1 MNLQVQSLKVC
12 WAMNDAFEKFYNITG
27 YDIKS
32 YFQKF
37 VDFCANDYPLIVDYY
52 SNGGEMNKDSFLRLV
67 ELVRES
73 ETIEPLFIL
82 HENTL
87 DDISMWDIL
96 DNFTETQTKLST
108 IKSSARWLRSSSLD
122 RNNTLQM
129 EKTLR
134 TGERFEDV
142 ARQLN
147 STNPEDDWMNITIP
161 QYIEETDYSFSDG
174 GNKFYINLKNAG
186 NNYLD
191 TVVDVLVGDNILGRD
206 IDVNFVFENDDLKI
220 VVGDDAIRQA
230 LDTILSSQKGAIP
243 EFKDY
248 GIANE
253 FIGTTVNAIQYP
265 SIFKDVMNMFQ
276 RDSRWDSVELI
287 DVKREEDAVF
297 LSLQC
302 KTVTKKDYLINVPI

>member
-1 MNLQVQSLKVC
+1 MVVSL
-12 WAMNDAFEKFYNITG
+12 IR
-27 YDIKS
+27 IL
-32 YFQKF
+32 
-37 VDFCANDYPLIVDYY
+37 FC
-52 SNGGEMNKDSFLRLV
+52 V

-87 DDISMWDIL
+87 DDISMWEIL

-108 IKSSARWLRSSSLD
+108 IKSSARWLRSSSLE
-122 RNNTLQM
+122 RNNTLQL
-129 EKTLR
+129 EKHLR

-147 STNPEDDWMNITIP
+147 SENPEDDWMNITIP
-161 QYIEETDYSFSDG
+161 QYIEETDYSFTDG
-174 GNKFYINLKNAG
+174 GGIFYVNLKNIG

-206 IDVNFVFENDDLKI
+206 IDLNFEFENDDLKI

-230 LDTILSSQKGAIP
+230 LDAILSAQKGAIP

-265 SIFKDVMNMFQ
+265 SIFKNVMNMFQ
-276 RDSRWDSVELI
+276 RDSRWGSVELM
-287 DVKREEDAVF
+287 DVKREDDAVF

-302 KTVTKKDYLINVPI
+302 KTVTKKDYLVNVPI

>member
-1 MNLQVQSLKVC
+1 M
-12 WAMNDAFEKFYNITG
+12 DEAFEKFYNVTG

-37 VDFCANDYPLIVDYY
+37 VDFCTNDYPLIVDYY
-52 SNGGEMNKDSFLRLV
+52 SNGGEMDKDSFLRLV

-142 ARQLN
+142 SRQLN
-147 STNPEDDWMNITIP
+147 SANPEDDWMDITIP

-174 GNKFYINLKNAG
+174 GGKFYVNLKNVG

-206 IDVNFVFENDDLKI
+206 IDVNFIFENDDLKI
-220 VVGDDAIRQA
+220 VVGDEAIHQA

-253 FIGTTVNAIQYP
+253 FIGITVNAIQYP
-265 SIFKDVMNMFQ
+265 SIFKDIMNMFQ

-302 KTVTKKDYLINVPI
+302 KTVTKKDYLVNIPI

>member
-12 WAMNDAFEKFYNITG
+12 WVMDDAFEKFYNVTG

-52 SNGGEMNKDSFLRLV
+52 SNGGGMNKDSFLRLV

-142 ARQLN
+142 SRQLN

-174 GNKFYINLKNAG
+174 GDKFYINLKNAG

-220 VVGDDAIRQA
+220 VIGDDAIRQA
-230 LDTILSSQKGAIP
+230 LGTILSSQKGAIP
-243 EFKDY
+243 EIKDY

-302 KTVTKKDYLINVPI
+302 KTVTKKDYLVNVPI

>member
-1 MNLQVQSLKVC
+1 MD
-12 WAMNDAFEKFYNITG
+12 DAFEKFYNVTG

-52 SNGGEMNKDSFLRLV
+52 SNGGEMDKDSFLRLV

-87 DDISMWDIL
+87 DDISMWGIL

-142 ARQLN
+142 SRQLN

-220 VVGDDAIRQA
+220 VIGDDAIRQA

-248 GIANE
+248 GITNE

-265 SIFKDVMNMFQ
+265 SIFKDIMNMFQ

-287 DVKREEDAVF
+287 DVKREEDVVF

-302 KTVTKKDYLINVPI
+302 KTVTKKDYLVNVPI

>member
-1 MNLQVQSLKVC
+1 
-12 WAMNDAFEKFYNITG
+12 
-27 YDIKS
+27 
-32 YFQKF
+32 
-37 VDFCANDYPLIVDYY
+37 
-52 SNGGEMNKDSFLRLV
+52 
-67 ELVRES
+67 
-73 ETIEPLFIL
+73 
-82 HENTL
+82 
-87 DDISMWDIL
+87 MWEIL

-147 STNPEDDWMNITIP
+147 SSNPEDDWMNITIP

-220 VVGDDAIRQA
+220 VIGDDAIRQA

-302 KTVTKKDYLINVPI
+302 KTVTKKDYLVNVPI

>member
-12 WAMNDAFEKFYNITG
+12 WAMDDAFEKFYNVTG

-52 SNGGEMNKDSFLRLV
+52 SNGGEMDKDSFLRLV

-142 ARQLN
+142 SRQLN

-206 IDVNFVFENDDLKI
+206 IDVNFF
-220 VVGDDAIRQA
+220 
-230 LDTILSSQKGAIP
+230 
-243 EFKDY
+243 F
-248 GIANE
+248 
-253 FIGTTVNAIQYP
+253 
-265 SIFKDVMNMFQ
+265 
-276 RDSRWDSVELI
+276 
-287 DVKREEDAVF
+287 
-297 LSLQC
+297 
-302 KTVTKKDYLINVPI
+302 

>member
-1 MNLQVQSLKVC
+1 MSSQVHFQKVC
-12 WAMNDAFEKFYNITG
+12 WVMDEAFEKFYNITG

-37 VDFCANDYPLIVDYY
+37 VDFCTNDYPLIVDYY
-52 SNGGEMNKDSFLRLV
+52 SNGGEMDKDSFLRLV
-67 ELVRES
+67 ELTKES

-122 RNNTLQM
+122 KNNTLQL

-147 STNPEDDWMNITIP
+147 SENPEDDWMDITIP

-174 GNKFYINLKNAG
+174 GNRFYVNLRNIG
-186 NNYLD
+186 GNYLD
-191 TVVDVLVGDNILGRD
+191 TVVDVLVGENILGRD
-206 IDVNFVFENDDLKI
+206 IDLNFVFENNDLKI
-220 VVGDDAIRQA
+220 VVGDDAIKQA
-230 LDTILSSQKGAIP
+230 LDAILSAQKGCIP

-253 FIGTTVNAIQYP
+253 FISTTVNAIQYP
-265 SIFKDVMNMFQ
+265 SIFKNIMNMFQ
-276 RDSRWDSVELI
+276 RDSRWDSVELM
-287 DVKREEDAVF
+287 DVKREDDAVF

-302 KTVTKKDYLINVPI
+302 KTVTKKDYLVNVPI

>member
-1 MNLQVQSLKVC
+1 MD
-12 WAMNDAFEKFYNITG
+12 DAFEKFYNVTG

-52 SNGGEMNKDSFLRLV
+52 SNGGEMDKDSFLRLV

-142 ARQLN
+142 SRQLN
-147 STNPEDDWMNITIP
+147 SSNPEDDWMNITIP

-220 VVGDDAIRQA
+220 VIGDDAIRQA

-248 GIANE
+248 GIASE

-302 KTVTKKDYLINVPI
+302 KTVTKKDYLVNVPI

>member
-12 WAMNDAFEKFYNITG
+12 WVMNEAFEKFYNVTG

-37 VDFCANDYPLIVDYY
+37 VDFCTNDYPLIVDYY
-52 SNGGEMNKDSFLRLV
+52 SNGGEMDKDSFLRLV

-87 DDISMWDIL
+87 DDISMWEIL

-147 STNPEDDWMNITIP
+147 SSNPEGDWMNITIP
-161 QYIEETDYSFSDG
+161 QYTQEKNYVSTDSYKQYFASWWNRIWEVLEDLAGIDSGSTENRTSLESLYVNLRTNLFPDPD
-174 GNKFYINLKNAG
+174 KFI
-186 NNYLD
+186 
-191 TVVDVLVGDNILGRD
+191 
-206 IDVNFVFENDDLKI
+206 
-220 VVGDDAIRQA
+220 
-230 LDTILSSQKGAIP
+230 
-243 EFKDY
+243 KDY
-248 GIANE
+248 YQSYTEKTGSIVTGKQ
-253 FIGTTVNAIQYP
+253 IGRAHV
-265 SIFKDVMNMFQ
+265 
-276 RDSRWDSVELI
+276 
-287 DVKREEDAVF
+287 
-297 LSLQC
+297 
-302 KTVTKKDYLINVPI
+302 

>member
-1 MNLQVQSLKVC
+1 MSE
-12 WAMNDAFEKFYNITG
+12 AFEKFYNVTG

-37 VDFCANDYPLIVDYY
+37 VDFCTNDYPLIVDYY
-52 SNGGEMNKDSFLRLV
+52 SNGGEMDKDSFLRLV

-73 ETIEPLFIL
+73 ETIEPLFTL

-147 STNPEDDWMNITIP
+147 SSNPEDDWMNITIP

-220 VVGDDAIRQA
+220 VIGDDAIRQA

-253 FIGTTVNAIQYP
+253 FIGITVNAIQYP

-302 KTVTKKDYLINVPI
+302 KTVTKKDYLVNVPI

>member
-1 MNLQVQSLKVC
+1 MNLQVQSLKVY
-12 WAMNDAFEKFYNITG
+12 WAMDDAFEKFYNVTG

-37 VDFCANDYPLIVDYY
+37 VDFCTNDYPLIVDYY

-147 STNPEDDWMNITIP
+147 SSNPEDDWMNITIP

-220 VVGDDAIRQA
+220 VIGDDAIRQA

-248 GIANE
+248 GIVNE
-253 FIGTTVNAIQYP
+253 FIGTTANAIQYP

-302 KTVTKKDYLINVPI
+302 KTVTKKDYLVNVPI

>member
-12 WAMNDAFEKFYNITG
+12 WAMDDAFEKFYNVTG

-52 SNGGEMNKDSFLRLV
+52 SNGGEMDKDSFLRLV

-142 ARQLN
+142 TQ
-147 STNPEDDWMNITIP
+147 P
-161 QYIEETDYSFSDG
+161 
-174 GNKFYINLKNAG
+174 
-186 NNYLD
+186 
-191 TVVDVLVGDNILGRD
+191 
-206 IDVNFVFENDDLKI
+206 
-220 VVGDDAIRQA
+220 
-230 LDTILSSQKGAIP
+230 
-243 EFKDY
+243 
-248 GIANE
+248 
-253 FIGTTVNAIQYP
+253 
-265 SIFKDVMNMFQ
+265 
-276 RDSRWDSVELI
+276 
-287 DVKREEDAVF
+287 
-297 LSLQC
+297 
-302 KTVTKKDYLINVPI
+302 

>member
-1 MNLQVQSLKVC
+1 MDK
-12 WAMNDAFEKFYNITG
+12 AFEKFYNVTG

-37 VDFCANDYPLIVDYY
+37 VDFCTNDYPLIVDYY

-87 DDISMWDIL
+87 DDISMWEIL

-147 STNPEDDWMNITIP
+147 SSNPEDDWMNITIP

-220 VVGDDAIRQA
+220 VIGDDAIRQA

-243 EFKDY
+243 EFNDY

-302 KTVTKKDYLINVPI
+302 KTVTKKDYLVNVPI